1 MSLAVLKRKTF
12 TNNPREAPISGKAGG
27 SNFGFSLNGTRRGNH
42 MGRETNL
49 APGAMTGSPQL
60 IASTPSNPTG
70 PGLYGH
76 PASVCTNDPTVVKT
90 TVMNTR
96 GMLARKLR
104 GIERIPPMAPLRT
117 QVNCI
122 SQHPNSCGCSMG
134 DIIEEAQ
141 PYISCSDKQINCVGP
156 LTQNWVKHPS
166 IPNGNQGEYIHRIVR
181 VGGRH
186 RPHKGPCL
194 HSTKSYNGI
203 IGILDAEA
211 LEAIQTNS
219 QGCSTNGRLPKNVVN
234 ELVKSNSIM
243 PFTSLCERM
252 NVNIPVEYRNC
263 SNRTPVR
270 GIESWRTN
278 YRSRRN
284 TFPITKPGINTVD
297 YGTYLRRGLLVNNCL
312 PSKGHNMPRPNPDLN
327 TKCGKNTNTWNV
339 NVTPEVGTV
348 AGMTWLADGDVVATF
363 NADGTVPVGGEVEEP
378 LAWKQC
384 PKNNCIALGSIRS
397 GDEWVSRYCFENPPP
412 QASKYLMYKQA
423 PPGANLD
430 DACELDSVGTMSTG
444 PYEWERT

>member
-104 GIERIPPMAPLRT
+104 GIERIPPMAPVRA
-117 QVNCI
+117 QVNC
-122 SQHPNSCGCSMG
+122 SGQDPHSCGCNMG

-194 HSTKSYNGI
+194 DSTKSYNGI
-203 IGILDAEA
+203 IGILNAEA

-219 QGCSTNGRLPKNVVN
+219 QGCSTNGSLPKNVVN

-252 NVNIPVEYRNC
+252 NINIPVEFRNC
-263 SNRTPVR
+263 TNRTPVR

-278 YRSRRN
+278 YRSKRN

-297 YGTYLRRGLLVNNCL
+297 YGTYLRRGLLVNNNL
-312 PSKGHNMPRPNPDLN
+312 PSKGCHMPRPNPDLN
-327 TKCGKNTNTWNV
+327 TNCGKNTNTWNV
-339 NVTPEVGTV
+339 NVTPESGTV
-348 AGMTWLADGDVVATF
+348 AGMRWLQDGEVVVTF
-363 NADGTVPVGGEVEEP
+363 NADGTVPVGGEVGDP
-378 LAWKQC
+378 LVWKQC
-384 PKNNCIALGSIRS
+384 PKNNCIALASIRDD
-397 GDEWVSRYCFENPPP
+397 GWAARYCFENPPP
-412 QASKYLMYKQA
+412 QASKYLMHTEA

-430 DACELDSVGTMSTG
+430 DACELDSVGSTETG